1 MSKPTKLNNRT
12 HLHKHFIYFNLHK
25 RCWSLKAE
33 ESGDARQP
41 EYPEGRAPTVTMRKG
56 RVTGHA
62 DTILAVNATTKI
74 SETGRQRVIREKRKN
89 VHAGIV
95 ATRVV
100 VGPTIPFV
108 TTELTDTMTYNPYKG
123 ATFTDRKIGTT
134 VTNATYVLMRSG
146 CDGGPPRV
154 YYGNQ
159 LYYAHWEGDAGR
171 EDSRGFISSV
181 ELLNWI
187 GLSEFT
193 GKIYANGSLK
203 YECRDGH
210 LFYAD
215 NDERADYPEYERL
228 KGVLEWDGCSVARR
242 TLEKLGK

>member
-1 MSKPTKLNNRT
+1 MSKPPKLHKRT

-33 ESGDARQP
+33 ESGEAVQP
-41 EYPEGRAPTVTMRKG
+41 EYPEGRRPAVTMVKG

-62 DTILAVNATTKI
+62 DTLLACNTTTKI
-74 SETGRQRVIREKRKN
+74 SESGRQRVIREKRKN

-100 VGPTIPFV
+100 IEPPIPFA
-108 TTELTDTMTYNPYKG
+108 TTELTDTLSYNPYKG
-123 ATFTDRKIGTT
+123 PTFTDRKTGAT
-134 VTNATYVLMRSG
+134 VTTAPYVLMRSG
-146 CDGGPPRV
+146 CNVGPPRV

-159 LYYAHWEGDAGR
+159 LYYAHWEDDDCR
-171 EDSRGFISSV
+171 KHSRGFISSV
-181 ELLNWI
+181 ELLNYI
-187 GLSEFT
+187 GLTEFT
-193 GKIYANGSLK
+193 GKVYASGLLK
-203 YECRDGH
+203 YECREGH

-228 KGVLEWDGCSVARR
+228 KGVMAWDGCSVAREV
-242 TLEKLGK
+242 LSQLK